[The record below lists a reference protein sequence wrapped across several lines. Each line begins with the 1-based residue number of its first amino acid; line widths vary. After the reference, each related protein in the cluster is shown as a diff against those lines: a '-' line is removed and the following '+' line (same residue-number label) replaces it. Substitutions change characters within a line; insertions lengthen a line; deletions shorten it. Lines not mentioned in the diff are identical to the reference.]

1 MAKQTLNLGAV
12 LSDILKNSN
21 SNFTELYDAIA
32 KIQEKIAD
40 DGEKAIVYSTVD
52 KMIAGL
58 NAGTDEVGKALDIT
72 IGDEI
77 YILDDETPDFWVSA
91 VSSTSTTGTKPA
103 SWEKGVNYSFGK
115 YTIRVS
121 KSREIDLADYQKIA
135 NMDTGSALGSD
146 VTKDRYPSS
155 FTVYSWVTNLLTTIN
170 SQISTLNS
178 KAHTHGNKDLLD
190 TYKQT
195 ESNLADAV
203 SKKHSHANKAL
214 LDTYDQTNDNIKD
227 AVSKKHSHSNKS
239 VLDATTASYTTE
251 EKTKL
256 GNIDS
261 SLEGVTAD
269 EIGKV
274 KDVTVNGTSVLDDD
288 GTAKI
293 AVDDLEGE
301 LEMVQTTD
309 SRWATKGGNHCLK
322 MLVKDDLHFVVYNS
336 NGNQLVTQEEI
347 SSEGGQFYAYINFGA
362 TKPTYPVT
370 LRKIKGNA
378 VGTSGSSSLYNHYLS
393 IDFSDADND
402 AEGIIFATITNTDST
417 AFTPDTLYDYFKTN
431 FGLTYLS
438 ATGVCYKLS
447 ETVDQETGLV
457 SKETTAYPICCVRY
471 NSLTTNLVCCY
482 AKSTAYRLSRL
493 DGFEFTKESIL
504 YNGFN
509 AIVDTVVKV

>member
-40 DGEKAIVYSTVD
+40 DGEKAVVYSTVD

-91 VSSTSTTGTKPA
+91 VSSTSTTGTKPE
-103 SWEKGVNYSFGK
+103 SWEKGVNYAFGK

-170 SQISTLNS
+170 AQISTLNS

-195 ESNLADAV
+195 ETNLADAV

-214 LDTYDQTNDNIKD
+214 LDTYDQTNANIKD
-227 AVSKKHSHSNKS
+227 AISKKHSHSNKS

-274 KDVTVNGTSVLDDD
+274 KDVTVNGASVLDDD

-293 AVDDLEGE
+293 TVDDLEGE
-301 LEMVQTTD
+301 LEIVLTTD
-309 SRWATKGGNHCLK
+309 SRWTTKGGNHCLK
-322 MLVKDDLHFVVYNS
+322 VPAKDDLHFAAYNS
-336 NGNQLVTQEEI
+336 NGYQLVTQEELLTD
-347 SSEGGQFYAYINFGA
+347 GGQPYVYINFGA
-362 TKPTYPVT
+362 TKPTYTVT
-370 LRKIKGNA
+370 LRKIKGNSVTSGA
-378 VGTSGSSSLYNHYLS
+378 VTYKKVTIAELAAQLSPGIMVSLVGDNTVANATGVGTTN
-393 IDFSDADND
+393 SDGHLEIRIPT
-402 AEGIIFATITNTDST
+402 AEGIY
-417 AFTPDTLYDYFKTN
+417 L
-431 FGLTYLS
+431 FGLTPIGIKSLS
-438 ATGVCYKLS
+438 LWEYGTGN
-447 ETVDQETGLV
+447 ETDYSSRFTDDAV
-457 SKETTAYPICCVRY
+457 S
-471 NSLTTNLVCCY
+471 
-482 AKSTAYRLSRL
+482 
-493 DGFEFTKESIL
+493 L
-504 YNGFN
+504 Y
-509 AIVDTVVKV
+509 IISK